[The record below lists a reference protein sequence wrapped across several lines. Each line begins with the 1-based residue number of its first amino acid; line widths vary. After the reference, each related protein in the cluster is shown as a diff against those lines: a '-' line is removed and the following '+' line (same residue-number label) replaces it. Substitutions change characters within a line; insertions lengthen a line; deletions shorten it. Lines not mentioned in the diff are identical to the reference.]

1 MFIIIVIHLFNQ
13 VIFKQC
19 FAHFD
24 AGPLKGV
31 AEKFIVCRF
40 IVWHTFL
47 YNFITFYQFI
57 HKLCDINRGSTS
69 YETLCSVWLLYHCG
83 HCTECTVV
91 YL

>member
-40 IVWHTFL
+40 IV
-47 YNFITFYQFI
+47 
-57 HKLCDINRGSTS
+57 
-69 YETLCSVWLLYHCG
+69 
-83 HCTECTVV
+83 
-91 YL
+91 

>member
-31 AEKFIVCRF
+31 AEKFIVS
-40 IVWHTFL
+40 
-47 YNFITFYQFI
+47 FYSLTYIF
-57 HKLCDINRGSTS
+57 
-69 YETLCSVWLLYHCG
+69 V
-83 HCTECTVV
+83 
-91 YL
+91 